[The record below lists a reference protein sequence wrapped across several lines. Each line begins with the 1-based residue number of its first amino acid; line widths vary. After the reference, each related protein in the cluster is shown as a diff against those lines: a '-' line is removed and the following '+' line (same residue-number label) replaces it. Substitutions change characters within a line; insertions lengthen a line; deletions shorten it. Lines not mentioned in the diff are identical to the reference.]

1 MQRIA
6 LGLGWRTWDI
16 GVENEENDLVD
27 TIEEGIEKRNKANER
42 KNNKDI
48 IKQALNKK

>member
-16 GVENEENDLVD
+16 GVENEENDLID
-27 TIEEGIEKRNKANER
+27 ALTKIEESTQKKIDKRNK
-42 KNNKDI
+42 
-48 IKQALNKK
+48 KKK